1 MTSDRRELSRISKQL
16 TDFLQ
21 ELPRPGY
28 LWPFAVTRILDRFGK
43 IRRGRFRY
51 STPGQH
57 NFVMSEIIV
66 KKALAR
72 IIYGETGWLAKSY
85 DREKRSIDRRLGI
98 LYGTVEVEQAEGR
111 DTDAGI
117 LREVAS
123 LEKRKAALDF
133 ALREKRLEVQKRVL
147 HDFMSVFEEDIRS
160 ASSIS
165 DFADYSQIFSDLREA
180 VRAND
185 GAKVKLAIA
194 ALSEKLVVPPELL
207 SRRIIG
213 HRLGDHELSLLGK
226 FTRELDNYPE
236 YKDAVR
242 NLRDF
247 GRYRKAVLL
256 MDQLRKG
263 KDILIPPPFVKGPK
277 ARLYEGLTRSL
288 RLFFAS
294 MVAIIPTLTVYGF
307 TGIRFL
313 PAVTFAWIAL
323 CFGIT
328 YYISWQP
335 SHKISLF
342 IVSLIVN
349 VPGHRM
355 LSELGEYINANYS
368 EEKPLKISYITAK
381 KSDNESDA
389 EIAIFYFRKTLDAL
403 RPTLETFGNK
413 MLLVMTFWSDTK
425 NDNIIEY
432 EVKRL
437 REFSSEY
444 SYTNLDFLYLNRSKS
459 EWFDN
464 TKLGMIKVGGFA
476 GKVGG
481 IGNLMHFMNTG
492 QSRPYLFT
500 DEGFEFTQNRN
511 KPLLCKVWST
521 DLKRALGIASA
532 KDGPGITSEEAAG
545 RIVSGDD
552 IEIDQDRIS
561 EFCVIMDDKNELYPG
576 ELEKALAIM
585 LHPENSHIVIAQP
598 HIAITPPYLD
608 GTAKESIYWKI
619 MKNER
624 DIENEINMKVV
635 SGIYGKERAFFGKG
649 FTRTKIY
656 YERVFKP
663 ETLSPAKVLSHDW
676 QESIFSRN
684 CEGLLGAKRFT
695 VKRVLDK
702 FGAMVLRIDLA
713 DTTRFIKLEKDAA
726 GDVWLR
732 HFDINSGE
740 YRLVRKFHHLKD
752 ADMDTIIRYTANF
765 YNNSVVVGERDQLHF
780 VTYIIRDVRWL
791 IGDFQAIRTLISY
804 RTILTSY
811 HQWHL
816 SWAIG
821 RLLSDP
827 MLFCFII
834 LMCMLWIFPFIL
846 IVPTNSSAYIVT
858 LVLSFFGIIFVHRFI
873 DPVRYILRRSRAEGR
888 TIRPG
893 VFAVELIDQF
903 FDSVL
908 QTVETTI
915 SSLQLTVIK
924 PLLSYSI
931 YKSEKV
937 NKVPEWKTSSTLSL
951 MELEGKIT
959 KNEFK
964 DIRIEEAQKTGIIIS
979 SIAAIYILTGI
990 APLTVFGIFGILPW
1004 AGSLIFGRYA
1014 IAAIG
1019 KVGDLNA
1026 RSVTTRER
1034 VKKAYIIVSASLLL
1048 LIILSALRDLP
1059 SQNKHDMIKLMLPE
1073 SREKFS
1079 YSADEEKLLDKM
1091 SGDLKKIEFYIPDKV
1106 IESRLAPVLKSREG
1120 KTKLLTEVLPVRE
1133 KLAVAIPI
1141 LKPAEK
1147 DAVPPLVREAVSP
1160 LEEPEL
1166 NDLAAFRNF
1175 FAASNKMGNR
1185 RLLASTALAGAK
1197 IVLSMK
1203 FNIAGMA
1210 IMAMDRAEGLGMIA
1224 RYGREYPWFNVLDP
1238 LTGQFWFET
1247 SRETGMPIKDIAE
1260 VFKWEDT
1267 KKYWNADFAKKRGI
1281 WKRYE
1286 HLQRGILSLYY
1297 SGLDVNE
1304 ENLRKFFA
1312 EYDKMPQFRR
1322 KYPSIPLKPFQLVPE
1337 PVKNAFQLLGTVT
1350 FYVPV
1355 LKIIP
1360 ATQIPYGTI
1369 LGIVETVVAGKQG
1382 KLEYLIVTGMK
1393 NNLSTEEVMDHLGF
1407 DYANY
1412 AWSKTSVPN
1421 EVYKVNRDRF
1431 MYDYEK
1437 KGVNKVDYER
1447 SDIKLICILSDY
1459 RMALDTWLTLGNDGK
1474 PSDSQIKGI
1483 ADKLR
1488 SSLVAI
1494 WEKVSS
1500 DYPGFSDGIRAK
1512 GIGEYLAVSY
1522 YVMAERYGWSIDEY
1536 MDFLKPQL
1544 DEAYELKKQGV
1555 ILDEE
1560 TIHEIM
1566 FNNELSQKGIFDD
1579 PRLFESEK
1587 NTAVISR
1594 IEKRIEKQSDA
1605 GKEMTGYIWL
1615 SSLTLEAKKNGID
1628 IDPAEFA
1635 SKFIQ
1640 IYKAGTG
1647 SGYTEKPW
1655 WEKSGYLALIYY
1667 KAGFSGIAGLF
1678 DYFDAEFKMSDSWHK
1693 QKLELPEGFVA
1704 GVVEA
1709 TYRDMGYAEDQ
1720 VRLLA
1725 GQTPAKLK
1733 LDIAYEFLAKLML
1746 EAQANGIGMQPKEL
1760 ASEFMMFYR
1769 TGASSEY
1776 KQIPWWNISGYFM
1789 LEYRKNAESQGWKNI
1804 DDYFRYYSPVF
1815 ATINGW
1821 FLEDLPLP
1829 AGFEYEN
1836 AFRLEMLKRKLDY
1849 DPRTAKD
1856 GGRVLRVIEDTVS
1869 NETPV
1874 IRKFNAYMT
1883 LARLKEDFKLDFGRE
1898 LNVGDT
1904 ERLAYALKDF
1914 WNELPIKYGNLPLF
1928 VPGIVEK
1935 LAINSLA
1942 FKDYRDI
1949 EKAAYLPEIN
1959 ALWASKIPAGIE
1971 AAIRD
1976 EVEDKTGIK
1985 ISDDRVL
1992 HYTALQTGIS
2002 ILNGLGVRVSE
2013 PDLVKTLQL
2022 RRLIRSAA
2030 QKYPD
2035 LELLKEGNAEWM
2047 AVFALKKKLTF
2058 SEFQD
2063 KYLKQVQDIYKY
2075 ARAAYFPKEIDIMA
2089 GKIKDI
2095 NNSDIGVITDIY
2107 GLKDSG
2113 FAADPKTTDNDIIVN
2128 VIWYHLQRAYD
2139 IGMPVKD
2146 IGAFFR
2152 ILKEV
2157 KDSNLSGLM
2166 SAGSVD
2172 QMQEWQEKMDSIS
2185 FRLLSI
2191 YSDPRIRKEFRSR
2204 EDIIH
2209 KFLSNSQVMRR
2220 NTTIASKLAE
2230 IRVQNRKVADSL
2242 EFLWPLLMTFEDISP
2257 SVMEDIVSKMDYVTS
2272 SYKDIIGLQPTK
2284 DSAVEFNEAVNVYL
2298 TGEYGKFVIRQKTNY
2313 QRAQSSWWTNY
2324 IIKIAYKRLFNEDLD
2339 ETERMNLKLLNSMQ
2353 VWFDRE
2359 KLMNPRKHV
2368 LKDIVADLAANGSIN
2383 RIGLFRPVYSGKDE
2397 YNARKATMIRY
2408 IKRLD
2413 DEIAALKSERRYYWD
2428 MEKISAKT
2436 KEDLAELEQAPE
2448 ALLARAVEAEDL
2460 LMFFRRTH
2468 NRDSVFL
2475 TLMILSGT
2483 LIAAILS
2490 RLVFMARRAMMGLSK
2505 STRPSEPQIP
2515 V

>member
-1 MTSDRRELSRISKQL
+1 MASDRSELSRISKQL

-28 LWPFAVTRILDRFGK
+28 LWPFTVTRILGRFGHLK
-43 IRRGRFRY
+43 RGRFRY

-66 KKALAR
+66 KKALAE
-72 IIYGETGWLAKSY
+72 IIYRDTKWLAKSY
-85 DREKRSIDRRLGI
+85 GRETRSIDRRLAA
-98 LYGTVEVEQAEGR
+98 LYGAVESDQSVDR
-111 DTDAGI
+111 NTDAGT
-117 LREVAS
+117 LREIAS
-123 LEKRKAALDF
+123 LEKRKAALS
-133 ALREKRLEVQKRVL
+133 ATLKEKRLEVQRKLL
-147 HDFMSVFEEDIRS
+147 HDFMSVFEEDIRK

-165 DFADYSQIFSDLREA
+165 DFTDFTQIFFNLKAA
-180 VRAND
+180 VKAND
-185 GAKVKLAIA
+185 GTQIKESVNK
-194 ALSEKLVVPPELL
+194 LSEKLVVPPELL
-207 SRRIIG
+207 YPRIIG

-226 FTRELDNYPE
+226 FTRELDSHPE

-242 NLRDF
+242 SLRDF

-256 MDQLRKG
+256 IDQLRKG
-263 KDILIPPPFVKGPK
+263 KDVLIPPPFVKG
-277 ARLYEGLTRSL
+277 ADAHLYEGLTRSF
-288 RLFFAS
+288 RVFFAS
-294 MVAIIPTLTVYGF
+294 LVAVVPTLTVYGF
-307 TGIRFL
+307 TGI
-313 PAVTFAWIAL
+313 PHMPPITFVWIAL
-323 CFGIT
+323 CFGTT

-342 IVSLIVN
+342 TMSLLVS
-349 VPGHRM
+349 VPGHKM
-355 LSELGEYINANYS
+355 LPELGEYINANYT

-381 KSDNESDA
+381 RSDNESDA

-413 MLLVMTFWSDTK
+413 MLLVLTFWSDTK
-425 NDNIIEY
+425 NDKIIEY

-437 REFSSEY
+437 REFSEEY

-492 QSRPYLFT
+492 QSKPYLFT

-521 DLKRALGIASA
+521 DLIKALGIKGCA
-532 KDGPGITSEEAAG
+532 SEEAAD
-545 RIVSGDD
+545 RILRGEDV
-552 IEIDQDRIS
+552 EIDQDRIS
-561 EFCVIMDDKNELYPG
+561 EFCVIMDDKNEIYPG

-585 LHPENSHIVIAQP
+585 LHPDNSHIVIAQP
-598 HIAITPPYLD
+598 HIVITPPYLN
-608 GTAKESIYWKI
+608 GVAKESIYWKI

-649 FTRTKIY
+649 FTRTRVY

-684 CEGLLGAKRFT
+684 CEGLLGAKRYI
-695 VKRVLDK
+695 VKRVLEK
-702 FGAMVLRIDLA
+702 FGAVVLRIDLA

-726 GDVWLR
+726 GDVWLY

-740 YRLVRKFHHLKD
+740 YRFVRKFHHLKETGID
-752 ADMDTIIRYTANF
+752 DIIKYTANF
-765 YNNSVVVGERDQLHF
+765 YNNSVAVGERDQLHF

-804 RTILTSY
+804 RPLLTSY

-827 MLFCFII
+827 MLFCFIM

-846 IVPTNSSAYIVT
+846 IVPTNSNAYIIT
-858 LVLSFFGIIFVHRFI
+858 LALSFFGIIFVHRFI
-873 DPVRYILRRSRAEGR
+873 DPVRYIFRRARAEGR
-888 TIRPG
+888 PIRPG
-893 VFAVELIDQF
+893 IFLIELMDQF

-931 YKSEKV
+931 YKSEKA

-951 MELEGKIT
+951 MELEGRIT
-959 KNEFK
+959 RNEFR
-964 DIRIEEAQKTGIIIS
+964 DIKIEEAQKVGIIIS
-979 SIAAIYILTGI
+979 SIAAIYIVTGI
-990 APLTVFGIFGILPW
+990 APLTVFGVFGILPW

-1019 KVGDLNA
+1019 KVGDLDLH
-1026 RSVTTRER
+1026 SLTVRER
-1034 VKKAYIIVSASLLL
+1034 LKKAYIIISASLLL
-1048 LIILSALRDLP
+1048 IIMFSALRGLP
-1059 SQNKHDMIKLMLPE
+1059 SQDKHDMIKLVLPE
-1073 SREKFS
+1073 SRDKFS
-1079 YSADEEKLLDKM
+1079 YSSAEEKLLDKM
-1091 SGDLKKIEFYIPDKV
+1091 RGDLKKIEFYIPDKV
-1106 IESRLAPVLKSREG
+1106 IDSKLAPVLKSREG
-1120 KTKLLTEVLPVRE
+1120 KTKLLAEVLPVQE
-1133 KLAVAIPI
+1133 KLSVAIPI
-1141 LKPAEK
+1141 LKPAAK

-1166 NDLAAFRNF
+1166 NDLASFRSF
-1175 FAASNKMGNR
+1175 FDASDKMGKR

-1197 IVLSMK
+1197 IALSIK
-1203 FNIAGMA
+1203 FNIAGLA

-1247 SRETGMPIKDIAE
+1247 SRETGMSIKDIAE

-1286 HLQRGILSLYY
+1286 YLQRGILSLYY

-1312 EYDKMPQFRR
+1312 EYDKMPQFR
-1322 KYPSIPLKPFQLVPE
+1322 KQYPAVPLKPFQLVPE
-1337 PVKNAFQLLGTVT
+1337 PLKNAFQLLGTVT

-1360 ATQIPYGTI
+1360 DTQIPYGTI

-1393 NNLSTEEVMDHLGF
+1393 NGISTEEVMEHLGF
-1407 DYANY
+1407 DYVNY
-1412 AWSKTSVPN
+1412 AWYKTSLQN
-1421 EVYKVNRDRF
+1421 EVYKVNRERF
-1431 MYDYEK
+1431 IYDYKK
-1437 KGVNKVDYER
+1437 KGVKKVDYEK

-1459 RMALDTWLTLGNDGK
+1459 RMALDTWLTLGNDGR
-1474 PSDSQIKGI
+1474 PSNYQIKET

-1488 SSLVAI
+1488 GYLAAI
-1494 WEKVSS
+1494 WDKVGS
-1500 DYPGFSDGIRAK
+1500 DYPGFKDGIRAK

-1522 YVMAERYGWSIDEY
+1522 YVMAKRYGWSMDNY

-1560 TIHEIM
+1560 TIHEVM
-1566 FNNELSQKGIFDD
+1566 FNNELSQKGIFED
-1579 PRLFESEK
+1579 PRLSAGE
-1587 NTAVISR
+1587 NAAVISR

-1615 SSLTLEAKKNGID
+1615 SSLVLEAKKNGINT
-1628 IDPAEFA
+1628 DPTEFA
-1635 SKFIQ
+1635 SKFIE
-1640 IYKAGTG
+1640 IYKAGAG
-1647 SGYTEKPW
+1647 SGYREKPW
-1655 WEKSGYLALIYY
+1655 WEKSGYLTLIYY
-1667 KAGFSGIAGLF
+1667 KAGFKGIAELF
-1678 DYFDAEFKMSDSWHK
+1678 DYFDAEFRMSDSWHK
-1693 QKLELPEGFVA
+1693 QKLELPEGFVT
-1704 GVVEA
+1704 GVVET

-1720 VRLLA
+1720 VQLLA

-1746 EAQANGIGMQPKEL
+1746 EAEANGIKVPPKDL
-1760 ASEFMMFYR
+1760 AAEFMSFYR

-1776 KQIPWWNISGYFM
+1776 KRIPWWNISGYLM
-1789 LEYRKNAESQGWKNI
+1789 LEYRKNVDNQGWNGM
-1804 DDYFRYYSPVF
+1804 DGYFKYYAPVF

-1821 FLEDLPLP
+1821 FLADLPLP
-1829 AGFEYEN
+1829 AGFEDEN
-1836 AFRLEMLKRKLDY
+1836 AFRLEILKRKLDY
-1849 DPRTAKD
+1849 DPRAEKD
-1856 GGRVLRVIEDTVS
+1856 GGRVLRVIEDTVE

-1874 IRKFNAYMT
+1874 IKKFNAYMT
-1883 LARLKEDFKLDFGRE
+1883 LARLKEDYRLDFGRE
-1898 LNVGDT
+1898 LNSEDT
-1904 ERLAYALKDF
+1904 QRLAYALKDF

-1928 VPGIVEK
+1928 VPGIIEK

-1942 FKDYRDI
+1942 FKDYTDI
-1949 EKAAYLPEIN
+1949 EKAAHLAAIN
-1959 ALWASKIPAGIE
+1959 ALWAAKIPEGIE
-1971 AAIRD
+1971 AGIRG
-1976 EVEDKTGIK
+1976 EVEDKTGIR

-2002 ILNGLGVRVSE
+2002 ILDNLGVPVSG
-2013 PDLVKTLQL
+2013 PGLVKTLQL
-2022 RRLIRSAA
+2022 RSSIRSAA

-2058 SEFQD
+2058 SELRD
-2063 KYLKQVQDIYKY
+2063 KYLKPIQDIYKY
-2075 ARAAYFPKEIDIMA
+2075 AAAAYFPKEIEIMT
-2089 GKIKDI
+2089 GKIKAI
-2095 NNSDIGVITDIY
+2095 NNDDIGAMTEIF

-2113 FAADPKTTDNDIIVN
+2113 FAADPKTSDNDIIVN
-2128 VIWYHLQRAYD
+2128 VVWYHLQRAYD
-2139 IGMPVKD
+2139 IGMPAKD
-2146 IGAFFR
+2146 IGDFFR

-2157 KDSNLSGLM
+2157 KDSELGGLM
-2166 SAGSVD
+2166 AAESID
-2172 QMQEWQEKMDSIS
+2172 EMQKWQEKMDSVS

-2191 YSDPRIRKEFRSR
+2191 YGDPRILRKFRSR
-2204 EDIIH
+2204 DDLVH
-2209 KFLSNSQVMRR
+2209 KFLFNSRVMKYDDV
-2220 NTTIASKLAE
+2220 ISSKLAE
-2230 IRVQNRKVADSL
+2230 IRKQDAKVADSL

-2257 SVMEDIVSKMDYVTS
+2257 AVMKSIVSRMDYVS
-2272 SYKDIIGLQPTK
+2272 ASYRDIIGFEPAK
-2284 DSAVEFNEAVNVYL
+2284 DSAVEFNEAVNVHL
-2298 TGEYGKFVIRQKTNY
+2298 TGEYGKFLIRQKTNY

-2324 IIKIAYKRLFNEDLD
+2324 IIKIAYKRLFNENLD
-2339 ETERMNLKLLNSMQ
+2339 ESERMNRKLLKNMQ

-2359 KLMNPRKHV
+2359 KLKDPRKHV
-2368 LKDIVADLAANGSIN
+2368 LKDIVANLACNGSIK
-2383 RIGLFRPVYSGKDE
+2383 RIGLFRPIYSGNDE
-2397 YNARKATMIRY
+2397 YDARILTMKRY
-2408 IKRLD
+2408 IGRLD
-2413 DEIAALKSERRYYWD
+2413 SEIAALKSDRRYYRD
-2428 MEKISAKT
+2428 LEKISAKT
-2436 KEDLAELEQAPE
+2436 KEDLAELERAPE
-2448 ALLARAVEAEDL
+2448 VLAVKAVEAETL
-2460 LMFFRRTH
+2460 LQLFRQTH
-2468 NRDSVFL
+2468 NRDSLLL
-2475 TLMILSGT
+2475 TAMILAGIIVSS
-2483 LIAAILS
+2483 ILS
-2490 RLVFMARRAMMGLSK
+2490 RLLFMARRAMLGLSR